1 MLVQYNCNALGTIN
15 KTFRLHEDVAAAIEQ
30 LAAEDG
36 ARSQTAFVEELVRRE
51 TKRRARERR
60 MAERREAYAKAFA
73 DPEYRA
79 EQMQIEAEFWP
90 LDREAW
96 LKADPDPSPDSAGR

>member
-15 KTFRLHEDVAAAIEQ
+15 KTFRLHDDVVAAIEQ

-60 MAERREAYAKAFA
+60 LAERRAAYAKAWA

-79 EQMQIEAEFWP
+79 EQAQIMRELEP
-90 LDREAW
+90 LDDEAW
-96 LKADPDPSPDSAGR
+96 RITAERLDSAGA

>member
-1 MLVQYNCNALGTIN
+1 MATVN
-15 KTFRLHEDVAAAIEQ
+15 KTFRLHEDVVAAIER

-36 ARSQTAFVEELVRRE
+36 ARSQTAFVEELIRRE
-51 TKRRARERR
+51 AKRRAREQRH
-60 MAERREAYAKAFA
+60 AERREAYAKAWA

-96 LKADPDPSPDSAGR
+96 LKADPEPDGSAGR